1 MTGRAKRI
9 SESAASGET
18 ALILAAE
25 RLFAEQGIEAVA
37 LRHVNQA
44 ANQRNM
50 SAAHYHFGSREGL
63 VRAVLMYRWP
73 DLDGRRAAMLDD
85 RVGARDLRFYLEAF
99 ILPLIEE
106 LTPRAEG
113 NYYLRFMQQY
123 ARFRGD
129 YTFARQLSPA
139 GVAIYDNLERLIGYI
154 PAEVRRLRIGYLINM
169 IHSVLASAEERL
181 GKGEVSPG
189 EVELIAS
196 NLIDMF
202 ASALTAPLSA
212 DTLALLSTDNAG
224 FSVGQNTP
232 SASLDDGR

>member
-1 MTGRAKRI
+1 MTEKAKPI
-9 SESAASGET
+9 SENPGVGET

-73 DLDGRRAAMLDD
+73 DLDQRRGAMLD
-85 RVGARDLRFYLEAF
+85 RPGAKDLRFYLEAF

-106 LTPRAEG
+106 LIPREEG

-129 YTFARQLSPA
+129 YTFARQFSPA
-139 GVAIYDNLERLIGYI
+139 GVAIYDQLERLIGYI
-154 PAEVRRLRIGYLINM
+154 PAPVRELRIGYLINM
-169 IHSVLASAEERL
+169 IHAVLAIAEERL
-181 GKGEVSPG
+181 NKGEVVSG
-189 EVELIAS
+189 EDVGAEVELIAS

-212 DTLALLSTDNAG
+212 ETLGLLPAG
-224 FSVGQNTP
+224 Q
-232 SASLDDGR
+232 

>member
-1 MTGRAKRI
+1 MSDMPGA
-9 SESAASGET
+9 GEQ

-73 DLDGRRAAMLDD
+73 DLDRRRAAMLD
-85 RVGARDLRFYLEAF
+85 RPGAKDLRFYLEAF
-99 ILPLIEE
+99 VLPLIEE

-113 NYYLRFMQQY
+113 NHYLRFMQQY

-129 YTFARQLSPA
+129 YTFARQFSPA
-139 GVAIYDNLERLIGYI
+139 GVAIYDQLERLIGYI
-154 PAEVRRLRIGYLINM
+154 PIAVRRLRIGYLINM
-169 IHSVLASAEERL
+169 IHAVLAIAEERL
-181 GKGEVSPG
+181 GKGEVSHG
-189 EVELIAS
+189 EIELTAS

-212 DTLALLSTDNAG
+212 ETLELLPAE
-224 FSVGQNTP
+224 Q
-232 SASLDDGR
+232 

>member
-1 MTGRAKRI
+1 VTQKANRV
-9 SESAASGET
+9 SESAAGGET

-25 RLFAEQGIEAVA
+25 RLFAEQGIGAVA

-73 DLDGRRAAMLDD
+73 GLDGRREAMLAN
-85 RVGARDLRFYLEAF
+85 RPGPRDLRFYLEAF

-106 LTPRAEG
+106 LMPREEG

-129 YTFARQLSPA
+129 YTFARQFSPA
-139 GVAIYDNLERLIGYI
+139 GVAIYDHLERLISYI
-154 PAEVRRLRIGYLINM
+154 PAEVRRMRIGNLINM
-169 IHSVLASAEERL
+169 IHAVLAIAEERL
-181 GKGEVSPG
+181 CKQELFPG
-189 EVELIAS
+189 EVGLIAS
-196 NLIDMF
+196 NLIDMI
-202 ASALTAPLSA
+202 AAALTAPLSA
-212 DTLALLSTDNAG
+212 DTLGLVSLSGTADPAG
-224 FSVGQNTP
+224 Q
-232 SASLDDGR
+232 

>member
-1 MTGRAKRI
+1 MTEKAKPL
-9 SESAASGET
+9 SETPGVGET

-73 DLDGRRAAMLDD
+73 DLDRRRGEMLEN
-85 RVGARDLRFYLEAF
+85 RPGARDLRFYLEAF
-99 ILPLIEE
+99 IGPLIEE
-106 LTPRAEG
+106 LTPREEG

-129 YTFARQLSPA
+129 YTFARQFSPA
-139 GVAIYDNLERLIGYI
+139 GVAIYDHLERLIGYI

-169 IHSVLASAEERL
+169 IHAVLAIAEERL
-181 GKGEVSPG
+181 GKGEVGRG
-189 EVELIAS
+189 EIELTAS

-212 DTLALLSTDNAG
+212 DTLGLLASAEP
-224 FSVGQNTP
+224 VGAPEQ
-232 SASLDDGR
+232 

>member
-1 MTGRAKRI
+1 MTEKARRV
-9 SESAASGET
+9 SEGASGGET

-63 VRAVLMYRWP
+63 VRAVLMHRWP
-73 DLDGRRAAMLDD
+73 DLDRRRGAMLEQ
-85 RVGARDLRFYLEAF
+85 RPGPRDLRFYLEAF
-99 ILPLIEE
+99 ILPLVEE
-106 LTPRAEG
+106 LIPRAEG
-113 NYYLRFMQQY
+113 NHYLRFMQQY

-129 YTFARQLSPA
+129 YTFARQFSPA
-139 GVAIYDNLERLIGYI
+139 GVAIYDQLERLIGYI
-154 PAEVRRLRIGYLINM
+154 PAAVRRLRIGYLINM
-169 IHSVLASAEERL
+169 IHAVLASAEDRL
-181 GKGEVSPG
+181 CKHELAPG
-189 EVELIAS
+189 EIELIAS

-212 DTLALLSTDNAG
+212 GTLALLPPDNA
-224 FSVGQNTP
+224 
-232 SASLDDGR
+232 

>member
-1 MTGRAKRI
+1 MTGKAKRI
-9 SESAASGET
+9 SDVPGSGET

-73 DLDGRRAAMLDD
+73 DLDRRRGLLLERA
-85 RVGARDLRFYLEAF
+85 GAKDLRFYLEAF

-113 NYYLRFMQQY
+113 NHYLRFMQHY

-129 YTFARQLSPA
+129 YTFARQFSPA
-139 GVAIYDNLERLIGYI
+139 GVAIYDQIERLIGYI
-154 PAEVRRLRIGYLINM
+154 PAAVRALRIGYLINM
-169 IHSVLASAEERL
+169 IHAVLASAEDRL
-181 GKGEVSPG
+181 GRGELHAG
-189 EVELIAS
+189 EIELIAS

-212 DTLALLSTDNAG
+212 GTLGLLPPDNA
-224 FSVGQNTP
+224 
-232 SASLDDGR
+232 

>member
-1 MTGRAKRI
+1 VTQKAKRV
-9 SESAASGET
+9 SESAAGGEV

-73 DLDGRRAAMLDD
+73 DLDRRRGAMLES
-85 RVGARDLRFYLEAF
+85 RPGPRDLRFYLEAF

-106 LTPRAEG
+106 LTPREEG

-129 YTFARQLSPA
+129 YTFARQFSPA
-139 GVAIYDNLERLIGYI
+139 GVIIYDHLDRLISYI
-154 PAEVRRLRIGYLINM
+154 PPEVRRMRIGNLINM
-169 IHSVLASAEERL
+169 IHAVLAIAEERL
-181 GKGEVSPG
+181 DKQELAPG

-196 NLIDMF
+196 NLVDTI
-202 ASALTAPLSA
+202 AAALTAPLSVT
-212 DTLALLSTDNAG
+212 TLDLLSGADVRA
-224 FSVGQNTP
+224 SDGQ
-232 SASLDDGR
+232 

>member
-1 MTGRAKRI
+1 MTEKAKPL
-9 SESAASGET
+9 SETPGAGET

-73 DLDGRRAAMLDD
+73 DLDRRRGEMLEN
-85 RVGARDLRFYLEAF
+85 RPGARDLRFYLEAF
-99 ILPLIEE
+99 IVPLIEE
-106 LTPRAEG
+106 LTPREEG
-113 NYYLRFMQQY
+113 NHYLRFMQQY

-129 YTFARQLSPA
+129 YSFARQFSPA
-139 GVAIYDNLERLIGYI
+139 GVAIYDHLERLIGYI

-169 IHSVLASAEERL
+169 IHAVLAIAEERL
-181 GKGEVSPG
+181 GKGEIAPG
-189 EVELIAS
+189 EIELTAS

-212 DTLALLSTDNAG
+212 ETLGLLAAM
-224 FSVGQNTP
+224 P
-232 SASLDDGR
+232 PEH

>member
-1 MTGRAKRI
+1 MPGA
-9 SESAASGET
+9 GEI

-63 VRAVLMYRWP
+63 VRAVLMHRWP
-73 DLDGRRAAMLDD
+73 DLDRRRGDML
-85 RVGARDLRFYLEAF
+85 RNRPGTRDLRFFLEAF
-99 ILPLIEE
+99 ILPLVDE
-106 LTPRAEG
+106 LTPREEG
-113 NYYLRFMQQY
+113 NHYLRFMQQY

-129 YTFARQLSPA
+129 YTFARQFSPA
-139 GVAIYDNLERLIGYI
+139 GVEIYDELERLIGYI
-154 PAEVRRLRIGYLINM
+154 PVEVRGLRIGYLINM
-169 IHSVLASAEERL
+169 IHAVLASAEDRL
-181 GKGEVSPG
+181 GKCELDRGEI
-189 EVELIAS
+189 ELIAS

-212 DTLALLSTDNAG
+212 DTLALLSPDNA
-224 FSVGQNTP
+224 
-232 SASLDDGR
+232 

>member
-1 MTGRAKRI
+1 MTGKAKPF
-9 SESAASGET
+9 SETPGVGET

-63 VRAVLMYRWP
+63 VSAVLMYRWP
-73 DLDGRRAAMLDD
+73 DLDRRRGQMLEGRP
-85 RVGARDLRFYLEAF
+85 GTRDVRFYLEAF

-106 LTPRAEG
+106 LTPREEG

-129 YTFARQLSPA
+129 YTFARQFSPA
-139 GVAIYDNLERLIGYI
+139 GVAIYDHLERLIGYI

-169 IHSVLASAEERL
+169 IHAVLAIAEERL
-181 GKGEVSPG
+181 GKGEAMPG
-189 EVELIAS
+189 EIELTAS

-212 DTLALLSTDNAG
+212 DTLGLLAPAAAE
-224 FSVGQNTP
+224 Q
-232 SASLDDGR
+232 